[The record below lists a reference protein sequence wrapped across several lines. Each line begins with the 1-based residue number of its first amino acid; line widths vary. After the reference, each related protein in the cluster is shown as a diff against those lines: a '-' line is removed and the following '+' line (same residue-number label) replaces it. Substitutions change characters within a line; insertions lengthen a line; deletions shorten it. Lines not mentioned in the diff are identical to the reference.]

1 MVFVWEW
8 RWLLS
13 RCTFLFEFS
22 VVSSD
27 KRQTS
32 SKLSLVTSR
41 TCASFGFSL
50 ATPLLT
56 YIPVHTIE
64 FFHYEIMRVFFFS
77 FSVFS
82 PPSKRVFFC
91 LSVLICSGRQGVV
104 TRPCFP
110 ESEPTQSL
118 LSHSLTGQRSKQ
130 EVCIAAS
137 GISLKSTLIKKNS
150 LQFYSIN
157 KTCSKSWNLKRRC
170 LKLTP
175 ALYHKI

>member
-1 MVFVWEW
+1 MRVELTAVS
-8 RWLLS
+8 LY
-13 RCTFLFEFS
+13 FLIR
-22 VVSSD
+22 VLGCQLSSD

-32 SKLSLVTSR
+32 SKLSLITSR
-41 TCASFGFSL
+41 TCATFGFSL

-77 FSVFS
+77 FLFLVHQAKGF
-82 PPSKRVFFC
+82 FFC
-91 LSVLICSGRQGVV
+91 VSMLICSGRQGVV

-130 EVCIAAS
+130 EVCVAAS
-137 GISLKSTLIKKNS
+137 GISLKSTLIKEK
-150 LQFYSIN
+150 
-157 KTCSKSWNLKRRC
+157 KTTFSF
-170 LKLTP
+170 
-175 ALYHKI
+175 AV